1 MGGPRGKP
9 SEPVSAQT
17 QRNFATS
24 YLGQSNG
31 RGSLRAPRRSR
42 VMHSP
47 LYYLSQATIARRL
60 ASKVTNEGVS
70 EFLNQTAK
78 DYADIALDL
87 EAGVIEIRHPDVV
100 RQQR

>member
-1 MGGPRGKP
+1 MGDHP
-9 SEPVSAQT
+9 EPVSAQT
-17 QRNFATS
+17 QRNFATN

-47 LYYLSQATIARRL
+47 LYYRSQATIARRL

-87 EAGVIEIRHPDVV
+87 EAGVVEIRHPDLV

>member
-1 MGGPRGKP
+1 MCVACGIISPP
-9 SEPVSAQT
+9 DACD
-17 QRNFATS
+17 A
-24 YLGQSNG
+24 LGSFI
-31 RGSLRAPRRSR
+31 GSLTAPRRSR

-47 LYYLSQATIARRL
+47 LYYRSQATIARRL

-87 EAGVIEIRHPDVV
+87 EAGVVEIRHPDLV

>member
-1 MGGPRGKP
+1 MGGTAPC
-9 SEPVSAQT
+9 
-17 QRNFATS
+17 
-24 YLGQSNG
+24 
-31 RGSLRAPRRSR
+31 GSLRASR
-42 VMHSP
+42 CSWGMHSP
-47 LYYLSQATIARRL
+47 LYYRSQATIARRL

-87 EAGVIEIRHPDVV
+87 EAGVVEIRHPNLV